1 MPINSRTRLVQN
13 AQDRAPPPQLKV
25 FLWLSL
31 LALVRQDYILEK
43 CIGKR
48 WSKWLRGF
56 LCIIFVFL
64 KIASIIFV
72 RIKVYD
78 IITNPNSSVCVM
90 CGIYDILSCSAI
102 EIGITKNMQ

>member
-1 MPINSRTRLVQN
+1 MLTYLRTFFLQSV
-13 AQDRAPPPQLKV
+13 QDRAPPQLKV

-31 LALVRQDYILEK
+31 LAFVRQDYLLEN
-43 CIGKR
+43 CFGER
-48 WSKWLRGF
+48 WSRRLRVF
-56 LCIIFVFL
+56 LCIIFVFF
-64 KIASIIFV
+64 KVASIIFV
-72 RIKVYD
+72 GIKVYD